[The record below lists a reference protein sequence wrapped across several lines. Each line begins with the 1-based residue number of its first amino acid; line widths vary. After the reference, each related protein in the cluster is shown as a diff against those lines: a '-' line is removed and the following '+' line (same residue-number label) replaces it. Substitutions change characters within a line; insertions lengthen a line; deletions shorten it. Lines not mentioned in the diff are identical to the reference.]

1 MLSNHAVVP
10 RRGQFRVALLL
21 LALLTP
27 GAEAAAPRQV
37 LLFHSFA
44 PDLAPFSA
52 FASAFRTE
60 IARLV
65 PERVVFQ
72 EVSLNAEQ
80 TGPPEDERPFV
91 EFLRARF
98 GSSPPELI
106 VTLGAPATHV
116 YLRHRERLFR
126 DVPLLVTA
134 VEQRLGRRMDLGAG
148 DFMVGV
154 RTDILRIVE
163 SILHVLPDTRTLGII
178 MGSSPLERFWLKQQQ
193 SDLAPL
199 ANRVTLLW
207 LDGLTLEQLRERVAA
222 LPPHSALLYSWF
234 IADAHGV
241 PYENEQALS
250 ALRTVTKAP
259 IFGTFESQLGE
270 GVVGGPHVPV
280 RTQALLA
287 AQHARRM
294 LAGGAAAGERRAF
307 LDMSAPVFDWRELER
322 WGIPEA
328 RLPAGAEVRFRAPSL
343 WEQHRMLIVAG
354 TSIVLLQ
361 AAFITAL
368 AVQHA
373 RRRRAEDDAVDL
385 SGRLLTAHEDER
397 RHLARELHD
406 DLTQRLARLA
416 IDAGRLEQGD
426 GGDRRIVATM
436 RGDLVQLSE
445 DVHALSYRLH
455 PSMLYDLGL
464 VEALRAEGDRVARRG
479 ALQVE
484 VDARGVPEAL
494 PVDVSLCLFRV
505 AQEALSNATR
515 HGGASTVTVLLSSNG
530 RGLQLAVRDN
540 GRGFDPARLRARA
553 SLGLASMRER
563 VRLVNGQLHIESTP
577 GTGTSVL
584 VWVPA

>member
-1 MLSNHAVVP
+1 LVVRSNHAVGP

-27 GAEAAAPRQV
+27 SAEAAAPRQV
-37 LLFHSFA
+37 LLFHSFG
-44 PDLAPFSA
+44 PDLPPFSA

-60 IARLV
+60 LARLV

-91 EFLRARF
+91 EFLRARY

-148 DFMVGV
+148 DFLVGV
-154 RTDILRIVE
+154 RTDMLRIVE

-234 IADAHGV
+234 VVDASGV
-241 PYENEQALS
+241 PYKNEQALS

-270 GVVGGPHVPV
+270 GVVGGHTSPRARWPSS
-280 RTQALLA
+280 RRSTLA
-287 AQHARRM
+287 ACSREARR
-294 LAGGAAAGERRAF
+294 
-307 LDMSAPVFDWRELER
+307 PVS
-322 WGIPEA
+322 
-328 RLPAGAEVRFRAPSL
+328 VAPS
-343 WEQHRMLIVAG
+343 
-354 TSIVLLQ
+354 
-361 AAFITAL
+361 
-368 AVQHA
+368 
-373 RRRRAEDDAVDL
+373 
-385 SGRLLTAHEDER
+385 
-397 RHLARELHD
+397 
-406 DLTQRLARLA
+406 
-416 IDAGRLEQGD
+416 
-426 GGDRRIVATM
+426 
-436 RGDLVQLSE
+436 
-445 DVHALSYRLH
+445 
-455 PSMLYDLGL
+455 
-464 VEALRAEGDRVARRG
+464 
-479 ALQVE
+479 
-484 VDARGVPEAL
+484 
-494 PVDVSLCLFRV
+494 
-505 AQEALSNATR
+505 
-515 HGGASTVTVLLSSNG
+515 ST
-530 RGLQLAVRDN
+530 
-540 GRGFDPARLRARA
+540 
-553 SLGLASMRER
+553 
-563 VRLVNGQLHIESTP
+563 
-577 GTGTSVL
+577 
-584 VWVPA
+584 